1 MKSQE
6 LITLLINDGW
16 RLRNI
21 KGSHHVY
28 VHDAKSG
35 HITIPHPKKDLGLGL
50 LHKILKQANLK

>member
-6 LITLLINDGW
+6 LITLLINDGL
-16 RLRNI
+16 RLRKI

-28 VHDAKSG
+28 VHDAQSG

-50 LHKILKQANLK
+50 VHKIMKQANLK